1 MSQTAPAQVRQR
13 RPKKQSARTEGRHHD
28 LRIRLSTIEY
38 EKVQAAAGAGDM
50 TISCWMR
57 DLILVSLGTGGEY
70 GRLAVEMQSLARQL
84 SGIGNNLN
92 QIAHTLNG
100 GGSVDMSDIV
110 ETLHGVNSHNARLR
124 KLLRKIRT

>member
-13 RPKKQSARTEGRHHD
+13 RPKRQSARTEGRHHD
-28 LRIRLSTIEY
+28 LRIRLSRIEY
-38 EKVQAAAGAGDM
+38 EKIKVAAGADNM
-50 TISCWMR
+50 TMSCWMR
-57 DLILVSLGTGGEY
+57 DLMLASLGTGGEH
-70 GRLAVEMQSLARQL
+70 GKLAIEMQALARQL

-100 GGSVDMSDIV
+100 GGSVVSSDIDEALV
-110 ETLHGVNSHNARLR
+110 EVNTHTARLR